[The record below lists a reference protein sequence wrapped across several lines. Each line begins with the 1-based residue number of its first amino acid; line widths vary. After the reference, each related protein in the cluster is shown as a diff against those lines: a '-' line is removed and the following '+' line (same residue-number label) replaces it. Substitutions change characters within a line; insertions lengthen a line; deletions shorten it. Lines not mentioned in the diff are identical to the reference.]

1 MTNIVIGAGSGMG
14 VAVARALAYR
24 GPLLLADRSAE
35 AVGDLAREL
44 GSGVTAATCDIT
56 DQAQVDDLAS
66 RIDRLDAVVL
76 TAGISGSMGTGRQIL
91 EVNLIGTARV
101 LRSIEPLL
109 RPGSVGVC
117 FASMSG
123 HRVPETSELGAVLD
137 DPLSDRFFDDLIAL
151 GLDPDAPQFAYPV
164 SKRGVQRLARTRC
177 AAWGARGARIL
188 SVSPGINDTPMNHL
202 DESRHPIMADI
213 ISSSPLGRR
222 GRPEEVAAVVDFLTS
237 DGASFM
243 TGSDVLVDGGMVSTI
258 PMDSTGGRSLPDP
271 TASTDRKQV
280 HRAQ

>member
-1 MTNIVIGAGSGMG
+1 MTNVVIGAGSGMG
-14 VAVARALAYR
+14 VAVARDLARR
-24 GPLLLADRSAE
+24 GPLIVADRSFEPVQA
-35 AVGDLAREL
+35 LAAEL
-44 GSGVTAATCDIT
+44 GGQVVPAVCDVT
-56 DQAQVDDLAS
+56 DQAQVDELVA
-66 RIDRLDAVVL
+66 RIDELDALVL
-76 TAGISGSMGTGRQIL
+76 TAGISGSMGAGRQIF

-101 LRSIEPLL
+101 LRAIEPLL
-109 RPGSVGVC
+109 RPGSVAVC

-123 HRVPETSELGAVLD
+123 HRVPESPELVKVLD
-137 DPLSDRFFDDLIAL
+137 DPLSERFFDDLVAL

-164 SKRGVQRLARTRC
+164 SKRGVHRLVRNRC
-177 AAWGARGARIL
+177 STWGVRGARIL

-243 TGSDVLVDGGMVSTI
+243 TGSDVLVDGGMVATI
-258 PMDSTGGRSLPDP
+258 PTDSTGGRVLAGTHSP
-271 TASTDRKQV
+271 TDRK
-280 HRAQ
+280 